1 MENFK
6 YFLLGMLLGFAT
18 FFAICIPALFMHNDN
33 SQMIITWAF
42 FMAPMFGISF
52 TASKGYFG
60 MFALVCYIFLFC
72 MSMLFA
78 IITGGSMIASGV
90 GYNFS
95 TILSHSIVASTG
107 ILFLYWYICIGM
119 GECSFLQIY
128 VIPVG
133 IIALLLGVF
142 SLLALIGIGFSYA
155 MSIILAAIA
164 VVVVIVL
171 RVKNGSALD

>member
-6 YFLLGMLLGFAT
+6 YFILGMVLGFVT
-18 FFAICIPALFMHNDN
+18 FFAICMPALFIGNQS
-33 SQMIITWAF
+33 SQTIVTWAF
-42 FMAPMFGISF
+42 FMAPMFGISY

-60 MFALVCYIFLFC
+60 KLSLIIFIFLFG

-78 IITGGSMIASGV
+78 LINGGSLIASGV
-90 GYNFS
+90 GYNFT
-95 TILSHSIVASTG
+95 TILSHAVIASTG

-133 IIALLLGVF
+133 IIAVVIGLF
-142 SLLALIGIGFSYA
+142 SLLALIGIGLSYA
-155 MSIILAAIA
+155 LSIIVAVIA
-164 VVVVIVL
+164 VIVMIVL